1 MSSEFTAAPQALGY
15 IYQIRYALFQLLSE
29 QEDAE
34 ITIEKL
40 EDISLEV
47 NGSPYEIL
55 QLKHTQ
61 ASSSLTNRSL
71 ELWKTLRIW
80 SRLLLEGKVKVSI
93 TRFML
98 VSTSK
103 ASPDSIASLLK
114 PNDERNFDLAYEK
127 LFIEAQAILATDL
140 KDDTL
145 KKCCED
151 YLRLSDTDR
160 KFLVRNIYILDCAI
174 NVHDIPKNIQEKYFT
189 AIRREHRSA
198 VYERLEGWW
207 MEKVIKHLGEKTNV
221 SVIARFEVE
230 DKIIDI
236 AEQFQTGAL
245 PVDFFD
251 KVPKIPDNAEQR
263 IFVIQL
269 HEIELTSER
278 IEKAIQDYYKAVEQ
292 RSRWAR
298 DELLFGDELS
308 KFENRLVDEWERF
321 SAAFVEELTDTQDK
335 VALIQCGR
343 KILNHMEFETD
354 YLRIREKVSEPYIK
368 RGSFHMLADDLTGKP
383 RVWWHP
389 LFMKRLET
397 QLTGED

>member
-40 EDISLEV
+40 EDISLDV
-47 NGSPYEIL
+47 NGNPYEIL

-61 ASSSLTNRSL
+61 VSSSLTNRSL

-80 SRLLLEGKVKVSI
+80 SRLLLDGKVKVSS

-103 ASPDSIASLLK
+103 ASQDSIASLLR
-114 PNDERNFDLAYEK
+114 PSNDRNFDLAYEK
-127 LFIEAQAILATDL
+127 LLIEAQAIISTDL
-140 KDDTL
+140 KDNTL

-151 YLRLSDTDR
+151 FLRLSDNDR
-160 KFLVRNIYILDCAI
+160 TILVRSIFILDCAI
-174 NVHDIPKNIQEKYFT
+174 NVYDIPNKIQEKYFT

-198 VYERLEGWW
+198 IYERLEGWW
-207 MEKVIKHLGEKTNV
+207 MEKIIKHLRGEAND
-221 SVIARFEVE
+221 SVITRFEVE

-236 AEQFQTGAL
+236 AEQFQEGAL

-251 KVPKIPDNAEQR
+251 KIPEIPNDVEQR
-263 IFVIQL
+263 LFVIQL
-269 HEIELTSER
+269 NEIELSSER
-278 IEKAIQDYYKAVEQ
+278 IEKAIQDYYRAVEQ

-308 KFENRLVDEWERF
+308 NFDNRLVDEWERF
-321 SAAFVEELTDTQDK
+321 SAAFFEELIDRQDELSLK
-335 VALIQCGR
+335 QCGR
-343 KILNHMEFETD
+343 KILNHMEFNTD

-368 RGSFHMLADDLTGKP
+368 RGSFHMLADDLTGNP

-389 LFMKRLET
+389 IFMKRLET
-397 QLTGED
+397 QLIRED